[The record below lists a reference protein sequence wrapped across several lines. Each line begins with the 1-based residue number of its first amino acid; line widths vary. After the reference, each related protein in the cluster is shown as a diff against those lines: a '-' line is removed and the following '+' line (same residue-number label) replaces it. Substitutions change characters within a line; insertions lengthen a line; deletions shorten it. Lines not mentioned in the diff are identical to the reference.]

1 MKKLLKFIKSLSRLP
16 SRKKK
21 KKKDD
26 PSIYPMF

>member
-1 MKKLLKFIKSLSRLP
+1 MKKLIRAIKSLFQR
-16 SRKKK
+16 RKKNK

>member
-1 MKKLLKFIKSLSRLP
+1 MKRLIRAIKSLFERGK
-16 SRKKK
+16 KKK

>member
-1 MKKLLKFIKSLSRLP
+1 MKRLILAIKMLFV
-16 SRKKK
+16 RKKK